1 MMTVRNRLTVKDFD
15 QRILKLYDQ
24 YTVLEWDRTINFFN
38 KNLV

>member
-1 MMTVRNRLTVKDFD
+1 MITMRNRLTVKDFD
-15 QRILKLYDQ
+15 QRILGLYDQ